1 MKKASIPSQ
10 QDYYAASRKIKP
22 NPSSTANRRAIESY
36 EERRKMRELFDYLH

>member
-10 QDYYAASRKIKP
+10 QDYYASARKIKP